1 VCSISVDFINPLN
14 KLIMQIK
21 HFVGIDVSRDTL
33 DLNVV
38 VDGSSQKHH
47 CIPNRTIDIGS
58 TLNKI
63 MKSFGA
69 TFDDTIFCM
78 EHTGIYNLPLI
89 NWLQSHDGKIWME
102 SGVHIRKTLGLVR
115 GKNDKVDS
123 MRIAM
128 YAYLNRHRIKT
139 WRAPRKLIARLAALL
154 SQRSRLNKAKKQLG
168 TANQEQKLFMDKD
181 IMRSLNTYTQK
192 TIAVINKQILA
203 IENEILSLIKEDE
216 KLNRIYQIITSVAGV
231 GFVTASYI
239 LVTTNEF
246 ININDPK
253 KYACY
258 SGVVPFEHSSGSSV
272 RGKTR
277 VSQMANKNIKTLLHM
292 AALSTIKK
300 RGDLQ
305 EYYIRKVAEGKN
317 KMSVL
322 NAIRNK
328 LILRIFACVNQ
339 NRVYEQNYCYKLV

>member
-1 VCSISVDFINPLN
+1 
-14 KLIMQIK
+14 MQIK

-33 DLNVV
+33 DLSVV
-38 VDGSSQKHH
+38 VEGISHQHY
-47 CIPNRTIDIGS
+47 CITNRTIDIGS
-58 TLNKI
+58 TIKKI
-63 MKSFGA
+63 MRSFGA
-69 TFDDTIFCM
+69 TVDDTIFCM

-89 NWLQSHDGKIWME
+89 KWLQSHNGRMWME

-123 MRIAM
+123 IRIAM
-128 YAYLNRHRIKT
+128 YAYRNRHNIKL
-139 WRAPRKLIARLAALL
+139 WKPPRKLIGRIAALL
-154 SQRSRLNKAKKQLG
+154 SQRSRLIKAKKQIC

-181 IMRSLNTYTQK
+181 IMRSLNMYTQK
-192 TIAVINKQILA
+192 TVAVINKQIQA
-203 IENEILSLIKEDE
+203 IEDEILSLIKEDE
-216 KLNRIYQIITSVAGV
+216 KLNRLYKIITSVSGV

-246 ININDPK
+246 ININNPK

-277 VSQMANKNIKTLLHM
+277 VSQMANKNIKTLLHL
-292 AALSTIKK
+292 AALSTIQKQ
-300 RGDLQ
+300 GDLQ
-305 EYYIRKVAEGKN
+305 EYYKRKVAEGKN

-339 NRVYEQNYCYKLV
+339 NREYEQNYCCKLV